1 MNVLSIRKWHFSL
14 LGRILSDKVE
24 NVFWECFQNY
34 LNPKFVVASILEY
47 SFQVIFMPKVKV
59 LSVLRWHFS
68 FFAAFGVRKLKL
80 FSVKAVYSWYLFRFK
95 VFYNILFRENVFK
108 LPWAKKQVF
117 CAFESD
123 ISYIFCKFLSGE
135 VENLF

>member
-1 MNVLSIRKWHFSL
+1 MAFFTSWQNFEWQSWKCFLGMFSE
-14 LGRILSDKVE
+14 SFKSKV
-24 NVFWECFQNY
+24 CCS
-34 LNPKFVVASILEY
+34 KR
-47 SFQVIFMPKVKV
+47 SFQAIFMPKVKV

-80 FSVKAVYSWYLFRFK
+80 FFVKAVYSWYLFRFK

-108 LPWAKKQVF
+108 LPWGKKQVF

-123 ISYIFCKFLSGE
+123 ISYIFCKFLSDK